1 MVQRAAECYIDS
13 NVLLRVGQPPLGWLY
28 TESLSYLQRHRG
40 HLVIGP
46 VVFDEVD
53 YQLRARHG
61 EYQDIRAVRHWLY
74 RECRMLD
81 IDDGDRRLI
90 EELAEGYRAHGW
102 ECEPGDRGDR
112 LHAATTTVTG
122 TSFLAT
128 WEKRFLGQ
136 SELIQ
141 RVNRQHDILSTP
153 SLVRPDRA

>member
-1 MVQRAAECYIDS
+1 VVHPATGFYVDS
-13 NVLLRVGQPPLGWLY
+13 NVLLRVGQPRLGWLY
-28 TESLSYLQRHRG
+28 IESLSFLQRNSG

-46 VVFDEVD
+46 VVIDEVD

-81 IDDGDRRLI
+81 LGDGDRRLI

-102 ECEPGDRGDR
+102 EHEFGDRGDR
-112 LHAATTTVTG
+112 LHAATAAVSG
-122 TSFLAT
+122 TPFLAT

-136 SELIQ
+136 FELI
-141 RVNRQHDILSTP
+141 RNVNRTHGVLITP
-153 SLVRPDRA
+153 RLVRPDHA